1 MPTTYGPYISKVT
14 LPSGN
19 TYDLKDE
26 EARELIHELQS
37 TGSYLGITT
46 SNISEGSTINPIVI
60 DGTNVTAHNGDWCL
74 HEETRTVGQ
83 QSVTSNIAYIF
94 NSSNKWQEF
103 SDMTNLGGLAY
114 KDSASGTVNDYV
126 TGVASASATVKSKT
140 LKFTPAGTNAPSS
153 VSFTPPTTDDV
164 LGKDTTFTN
173 SSSSVS
179 FGTHTTATVLKSS
192 VTATVPKT
200 SSTPKYLTKDTAI
213 TGLGTPSTEEFVQ
226 SYPGTTSKLST
237 TTVTGVSGST
247 TASKATAG
255 TAVAVAKAGTAAT
268 VASGNLGTETS
279 TQGANTPMWGA
290 TVTNETLSF
299 TFKPLSTTSVTPAV
313 SNGSITPYTFADVTV
328 PKAATSAT
336 TVATGSLAANGGG
349 ASVMTG
355 LGTATTKNAVTG
367 YASPTTKKFVDG
379 TSASSG
385 TDTITYVESV
395 GTSGT
400 DSVTFATSGNTAKA
414 IIALGAGTAAAQD
427 ITVGTND
434 IVAAITALGEGTAA
448 AQIFSGTEGDIS
460 HNHSATASVTLE
472 TGNKTFTVS

>member
-1 MPTTYGPYISKVT
+1 MSTTYGPYISKVT

-26 EARELIHELQS
+26 EARELINELASPGQF
-37 TGSYLGITT
+37 LGITT
-46 SNISEGSTINPIVI
+46 SNISEGSSTNPIVI
-60 DGTNVTAHNGDWCL
+60 DGTNVTAHQGDWCL
-74 HEETRTVGQ
+74 HEETVEG
-83 QSVTSNIAYIF
+83 VTSKIAYIF
-94 NSSNKWQEF
+94 NNNNKWQKF
-103 SDMTNLGGLAY
+103 TDMTNLGGLAY

-126 TGVASASATVKSKT
+126 TGVTSASATVNSKT
-140 LKFTPAGTNAPSS
+140 LKFTPAGTNEASS
-153 VSFTPPTTDDV
+153 VSFAA
-164 LGKDTTFTN
+164 
-173 SSSSVS
+173 
-179 FGTHTTATVLKSS
+179 HTTATVLKST

-200 SSTPKYLTKDTAI
+200 SSTTKYLTKDSAI
-213 TGLGTPSTEEFVQ
+213 TGLGTASTDTFVK
-226 SYPGTTSKLST
+226 SYPGATSKLST

-313 SNGSITPYTFADVTV
+313 SNGSITPYTFTDVTV
-328 PKAATSAT
+328 PKAASSAT
-336 TVATGSLAANGGG
+336 TVATGGVAANGAG

-355 LGTATTKNAVTG
+355 LGAATTAAAVTG

-400 DSVTFATSGNTAKA
+400 DNVTFVTSGNTAEA
-414 IIALGAGTAAAQD
+414 ITGLGAATAAAQKF
-427 ITVGTND
+427 N
-434 IVAAITALGEGTAA
+434 
-448 AQIFSGTEGDIS
+448 GTEADLS
-460 HNHSATASVTLE
+460 HDHNASASVTLAK
-472 TGNKTFTVS
+472 GNKTITVS